1 MKELN
6 FIVTINC
13 LTTEQTKR
21 IYEKCSGT
29 ISYINANIEYDM
41 INHDVIIYVPVAS
54 NLMPA
59 IIYNENP
66 DSPFNISKDIGIE
79 INIEYVGV
87 GDAANILRKIAGIIR
102 MQFHSNDDNHYKCG
116 NIIINDYDDPNSL
129 TVYVNNRLGIEP
141 VLMFLPLQ

>member
-29 ISYINANIEYDM
+29 ISYINSNIEYDM
-41 INHDVIIYVPVAS
+41 INHDIIIYVPVAS

-59 IIYNENP
+59 IIYNKNP
-66 DSPFNISKDIGIE
+66 DPPYNISKDIGIE
-79 INIEYVGV
+79 INIEYVGA
-87 GDAANILRKIAGIIR
+87 GDAAILHKIADIIR
-102 MQFHSNDDNHYKCG
+102 MQFQPNDDNYKCED
-116 NIIINDYDDPNSL
+116 IIINSYDDFNSL
-129 TVYVNNRLGIEP
+129 TVYINNRLGIEP
-141 VLMFLPLQ
+141 VLVFLPL

>member
-87 GDAANILRKIAGIIR
+87 GDVANILRKIAGIIR
-102 MQFHSNDDNHYKCG
+102 MQFHSNDDTHYKCG

>member
-13 LTTEQTKR
+13 LTTEQTER

-59 IIYNENP
+59 IIYNKNP
-66 DSPFNISKDIGIE
+66 DPPYNISKDIGIE
-79 INIEYVGV
+79 INIEYVGADDV
-87 GDAANILRKIAGIIR
+87 AILRKIAGIIR

-116 NIIINDYDDPNSL
+116 DIIINDYDDPNSL